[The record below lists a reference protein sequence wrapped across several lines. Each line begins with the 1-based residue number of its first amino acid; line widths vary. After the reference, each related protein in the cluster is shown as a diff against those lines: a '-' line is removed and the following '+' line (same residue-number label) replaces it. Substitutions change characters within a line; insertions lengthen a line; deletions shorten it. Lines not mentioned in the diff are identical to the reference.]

1 MRRYGSHSIT
11 CYFTACEII
20 SKRNFTIIYEM
31 YINNGGSNAQNE
43 TWSPHPCMGTFASG
57 RWLTGTADTI
67 NCLHLWGRWRRIP
80 RPFLFLVGKASL
92 AHLEDPSF
100 DDHTVILL
108 HMGDKSSIH
117 DHIRILKQCQLFIVQ
132 KSFDR

>member
-1 MRRYGSHSIT
+1 MVEVTRKTKHGLHLLAWALSPL
-11 CYFTACEII
+11 A
-20 SKRNFTIIYEM
+20 
-31 YINNGGSNAQNE
+31 GG
-43 TWSPHPCMGTFASG
+43 
-57 RWLTGTADTI
+57 LTGTADTI